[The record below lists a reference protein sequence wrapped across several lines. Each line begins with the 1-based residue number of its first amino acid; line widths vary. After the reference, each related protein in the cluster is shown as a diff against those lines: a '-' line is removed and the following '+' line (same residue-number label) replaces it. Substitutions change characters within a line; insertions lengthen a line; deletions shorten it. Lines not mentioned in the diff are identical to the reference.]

1 MAVTYG
7 FYNSL
12 NKDRVYNAEQMSSIF
27 NGIIRDGVFP
37 SIGSSLMTI
46 AGTGLGVIVKPG
58 RAWFNATWTDN
69 DAELPLA
76 ISAADI
82 ALTRIDAVILEV
94 NSASSVRENSIKI
107 LKGTASANPSNPELT
122 HTATLNQYALAYIT
136 VKPGATTITA
146 SDITIN
152 VGKTG
157 CPYVTSVLQQTDIT
171 DLFNQW
177 EDEFETWF
185 ADVQSQ
191 LSGDVAANLLN
202 KINQKVDISDKA
214 TSDEV
219 TAGTDDS
226 KWVTPKGCSTL
237 RKNIINHSFSVG
249 DIKLSQAKLDANV
262 WHECN
267 GSYIDANSAPLN
279 TLNGVASGASA
290 DVKFNK
296 INSGSNTF
304 ACICTDERIV
314 TINSSA
320 AFIYNIETGVVREIA
335 IDAELV
341 ISSRATPIRVINNL
355 WMFAAV
361 SAESSVGSTD
371 YFCIYY
377 SSNLGES
384 WTKVAIDSANSSHNN
399 DVYDIQWDEKNSRYL
414 VHAMRRGAPVT
425 YYGTLGQSSWS
436 YTSNGF
442 ALWNTGRNTYIKF
455 ISEKNSNGY
464 HALYAYTT
472 TNINDD
478 GSTISSNVK
487 HLLDES
493 TVSNDRYGEYTVQEV
508 HIGYTTINSACFMI
522 THKHNVSSSGTD
534 TKKIL
539 MNHNWY
545 KIADFTSYDDV
556 QMPGISAKGS
566 ILLVK
571 DGTCEMIVGYDGGTE
586 SSMTKIQIPG
596 ITNIND
602 GVFGYAVNSWLE
614 AANISNTMCA
624 RYITAP
630 EGVNNKVVGIPSISA
645 EGNAKYY
652 IKIAEEE

>member
-37 SIGSSLMTI
+37 SIGNSLMTI
-46 AGTGLGVIVKPG
+46 AGSGLGVIVKPG
-58 RAWFNATWTDN
+58 RAWFNGTWTDN
-69 DAELPLA
+69 DAELPLTV
-76 ISAADI
+76 SAADI

-94 NSASSVRENSIKI
+94 NSASSARENSIKI
-107 LKGTASANPSNPELT
+107 LKGTVSANPSNPTLT
-122 HTATLNQYALAYIT
+122 NTATLKQYALAYIT
-136 VKPGATTITA
+136 IKPNATTITA

-226 KWVTPKGCSTL
+226 KWVTPKGCNAL
-237 RKNIINHSFSVG
+237 RKTAINHSFLVG
-249 DIKLSQAKLDANV
+249 DVKLSQAKLNAGI

-267 GSYIDANSAPLN
+267 GSYVDANSTPLN
-279 TLNGVASGASA
+279 ALNGITSGTSA
-290 DVKFNK
+290 DVKYNN
-296 INSGSNTF
+296 ISTASYAQ
-304 ACICTDERIV
+304 ACVCTDERIV
-314 TINSSA
+314 TIQGSSA
-320 AFIYNIETGVVREIA
+320 SIYNIETGAIRTIA
-335 IDAELV
+335 VDSEYYL
-341 ISSRATPIRVINNL
+341 SSRMTQIRVINNL
-355 WMFAAV
+355 WMFAAI
-361 SAESSVGSTD
+361 AQESSSGSTD
-371 YFCIYY
+371 YICLYY

-384 WTKVAIDSANSSHNN
+384 WTRVVLDSLNSSRYTE
-399 DVYDIQWDEKNSRYL
+399 VYDIQWDEENSRYL
-414 VHAMRRGAPVT
+414 VHACRNESPTT
-425 YYGTLGQSSWS
+425 YYGTLNQSPWS
-436 YTSNGF
+436 RASNGF
-442 ALWNTGRNTYIKF
+442 ALWNTGRSAYIKF
-455 ISEKNSNGY
+455 ISGRNSNNC

-472 TNINDD
+472 TNIDDD
-478 GSTISSNVK
+478 GSAILSSAK
-487 HLLDES
+487 HLIDES
-493 TVSNDRYGEYTVQEV
+493 TVSSDRYGTYTVQDV
-508 HIGYTTINSACFMI
+508 HVGYTTINSICFMVRF
-522 THKHNVSSSGTD
+522 THNTSSSSSASS
-534 TKKIL
+534 KIL

-545 KIADFTSYDDV
+545 KIVDLTGYDTR
-556 QMPGISAKGS
+556 MSGISAKGS
-566 ILLVK
+566 ILLAK
-571 DGTCEMIVGYDGGTE
+571 DNVCEMIVGYGGGTE
-586 SSMTKIQIPG
+586 SSITKIQIPG
-596 ITNIND
+596 LIKID
-602 GVFGYAVNSWLE
+602 DSVFDYATNSWLE
-614 AANISNTMCA
+614 IVDGGSTISA

-630 EGVNNKVVGIPSISA
+630 EGMNNKVVGIPSISA
-645 EGNAKYY
+645 ESNAKYY

>member
-27 NGIIRDGVFP
+27 NGIIRNGVFP

-58 RAWFNATWTDN
+58 RAWFNGTWTDN
-69 DAELPLA
+69 DAELPLTV
-76 ISAADI
+76 SAADI

-94 NSASSVRENSIKI
+94 NSASSVRENGIKI

-122 HTATLNQYALAYIT
+122 HTATLHQYALAYIT
-136 VKPGATTITA
+136 VKPGATAITA

-157 CPYVTSVLQQTDIT
+157 CPYVTSILQQTDIT

-219 TAGTDDS
+219 AAGTNDS
-226 KWVTPKGCSTL
+226 KWVTPKGCSAL
-237 RKNIINHSFSVG
+237 RKNIVNHSFSVG
-249 DIKLSQAKLDANV
+249 DVKLSQAKLDADI

-290 DVKFNK
+290 DIKYGNISSV
-296 INSGSNTF
+296 SYVW
-304 ACICTDERIV
+304 ACVCTDERIV
-314 TINSSA
+314 TINGST

-341 ISSRATPIRVINNL
+341 ISSRMTQIRVINNL

-361 SAESSVGSTD
+361 SAESSAGSTD
-371 YFCIYY
+371 YICIYY
-377 SSNLGES
+377 SSNFGES
-384 WTKVAIDSANSSHNN
+384 WTKVIIDSVNSSYKN
-399 DVYDIQWDEKNSRYL
+399 DVCDIQWDEENSRYL
-414 VHAMRRGAPVT
+414 VHAIRSDAPTT
-425 YYGTLGQSSWS
+425 YYGTLNQGSWPR
-436 YTSNGF
+436 TSNGF

-455 ISEKNSNGY
+455 ISEKSSNGH

-472 TNINDD
+472 TSINDD
-478 GSTISSNVK
+478 GSAVSSNVK

-493 TVSNDRYGEYTVQEV
+493 TISSDRYGEYTVSHV
-508 HIGYTTINSACFMI
+508 AVGYTTINSACFI
-522 THKHNVSSSGTD
+522 VTHEHNTSSSYTV
-534 TKKIL
+534 TSKVL
-539 MNHNWY
+539 MNHDWY
-545 KIADFTSYDDV
+545 KIFNLTDYDV
-556 QMPGISAKGS
+556 RMPGVSTKGS
-566 ILLVK
+566 ILLAK
-571 DGTCEMIVGYDGGTE
+571 DDTCEMIVGYDGGTE

-596 ITNIND
+596 ITTI
-602 GVFGYAVNSWLE
+602 GKGAFGYATNSWLE
-614 AANISNTMCA
+614 TPQIGNSTCA

-630 EGVNNKVVGIPSISA
+630 EGANNKVVEIPSISA